1 MVIRDRTESVLS
13 GVYQEAQTATDAIR
27 ERQSSQIACA
37 KGCSSCCQTRLE
49 LFPVEFDRIK
59 SAFDTIEADLKRHL
73 RAEAKAKWASGICP
87 LLHNDAC
94 TVYEI
99 RPLICR
105 THGFPLRS
113 GVRVRTGESVA
124 FCHLNFRDCQTIED
138 KDIIDVDEFGMLLI
152 GANLEYCRSSESSIS
167 RAETRPV
174 LDALD

>member
-1 MVIRDRTESVLS
+1 MIESLLESVYQQARTVTESI
-13 GVYQEAQTATDAIR
+13 QA
-27 ERQSSQIACA
+27 RQSSHITCT
-37 KGCSSCCQTRLE
+37 KGCSSCCRTRIE

-59 SAFDTIEADLKRHL
+59 TSFNKLDADLQTHL
-73 RAEAKAKWASGICP
+73 RTTATVKWVAGVCP

-94 TVYEI
+94 AVYEN

-113 GVRVRTGESVA
+113 RVRVPNGQSVA

-138 KDIIDVDEFGMLLI
+138 KDIIDIDEFGMLLI
-152 GANLEYCRSSESSIS
+152 GTNLDYCRSSKSSVS
-167 RAETRPV
+167 RAETRPI